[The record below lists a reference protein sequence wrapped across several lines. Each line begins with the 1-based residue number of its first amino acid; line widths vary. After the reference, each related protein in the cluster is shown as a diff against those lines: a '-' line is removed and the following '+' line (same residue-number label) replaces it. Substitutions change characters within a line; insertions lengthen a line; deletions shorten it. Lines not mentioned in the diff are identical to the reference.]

1 MNSARQLASCTMPQE
16 IDEPKTGKQKL
27 WNSVITFLKKG
38 GHVWRGSEV
47 YNNGV
52 AFVRTLV
59 DTLWAINGHQD
70 TLRSRSYPI
79 PDIFS
84 CFIGYNVPEQSKH
97 RKRTIKNMKLIFMK
111 KNSHAQMPFMCACKG
126 ITGPGATGMS
136 SN

>member
-1 MNSARQLASCTMPQE
+1 MNPKQE
-16 IDEPKTGKQKL
+16 SKKL